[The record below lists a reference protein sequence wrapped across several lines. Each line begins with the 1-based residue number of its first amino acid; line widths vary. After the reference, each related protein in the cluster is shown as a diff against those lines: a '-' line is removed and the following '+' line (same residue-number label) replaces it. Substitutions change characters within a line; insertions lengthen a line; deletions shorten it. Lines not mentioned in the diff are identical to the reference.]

1 MELTLRPLR
10 EEDKPVLMKIL
21 VHLPEFTEEEVDV
34 AEEVL
39 DCCLDDP
46 EISGYLVLV
55 ALLDSAVV
63 GYVCYGPTPLTQ
75 GTWDVYWMAVAP
87 EQQGR
92 GIGGTLLAAAEQEI
106 ARQHGRLAVIE
117 TSSRPE
123 YEKTRRFHVSH
134 GYVPACEV
142 ADFYSPG
149 DNKIIL
155 VKRFASP

>member
-1 MELTLRPLR
+1 MKLLLRPLR
-10 EEDKPVLMKIL
+10 VEDKPVLMQIL
-21 VHLPEFTEEEVDV
+21 GRLPEFTEEEVDV

-55 ALLDSAVV
+55 ALLDDALV

-92 GIGGTLLAAAEQEI
+92 GIGGRLLAAAEEEI

-117 TSSRPE
+117 TSSRPG
-123 YEKTRRFHVSH
+123 YEKTRRFHRSH
-134 GYVPACEV
+134 GYLPACEV
-142 ADFYSPG
+142 SDFYAPG
-149 DNKIIL
+149 DNKIIM
-155 VKRFASP
+155 VKRFACP